1 MTIVEHIIINLAF
14 VIIFNMSII
23 ECALPECYHHK
34 SQQNSFRGTLS
45 SFALNKYKII
55 SQKGKCAKSKFSECN
70 STSRSRNMN
79 HHTKEKRVVLQME
92 NTETLFPEL
101 KHTIYQRFIG
111 SNKKIEKEMKIE
123 RCIFHNSLLKST
135 IESCRNF
142 KRNNNASKVNINNK
156 IKIVK
161 ISKLILMST

>member
-23 ECALPECYHHK
+23 ECYLPECYHHK

-55 SQKGKCAKSKFSECN
+55 SQKGKCAKSKFTECN

-79 HHTKEKRVVLQME
+79 HQME
-92 NTETLFPEL
+92 
-101 KHTIYQRFIG
+101 IQ
-111 SNKKIEKEMKIE
+111 
-123 RCIFHNSLLKST
+123 
-135 IESCRNF
+135 
-142 KRNNNASKVNINNK
+142 
-156 IKIVK
+156 
-161 ISKLILMST
+161 KLYSQN

>member
-1 MTIVEHIIINLAF
+1 MTIVEHIIINFAF

-55 SQKGKCAKSKFSECN
+55 SQKGKCAKSKFTECN

-79 HHTKEKRVVLQME
+79 HHTKEKRVV
-92 NTETLFPEL
+92 F
-101 KHTIYQRFIG
+101 
-111 SNKKIEKEMKIE
+111 
-123 RCIFHNSLLKST
+123 
-135 IESCRNF
+135 
-142 KRNNNASKVNINNK
+142 
-156 IKIVK
+156 
-161 ISKLILMST
+161 

>member
-55 SQKGKCAKSKFSECN
+55 SQKGKCAKSKFTECN

-79 HHTKEKRVVLQME
+79 HHAKEKRVVLQME

-111 SNKKIEKEMKIE
+111 SNKK
-123 RCIFHNSLLKST
+123 LK
-135 IESCRNF
+135 
-142 KRNNNASKVNINNK
+142 KR
-156 IKIVK
+156 
-161 ISKLILMST
+161 